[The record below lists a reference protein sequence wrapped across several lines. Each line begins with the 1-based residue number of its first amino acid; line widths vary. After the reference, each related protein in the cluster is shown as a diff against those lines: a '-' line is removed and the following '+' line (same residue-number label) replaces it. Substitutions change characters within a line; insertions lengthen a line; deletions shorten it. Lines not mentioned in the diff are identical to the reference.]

1 MKLKKEAL
9 LTCMRPAAAP
19 ARVMEATES
28 WCGSSRSTLPY
39 APKVMALMP
48 ATPSRGELMPLYR
61 LRTFTTTPG
70 LKGKHSP
77 GGHLPHP
84 S

>member
-19 ARVMEATES
+19 ASVMEATES

-48 ATPSRGELMPLYR
+48 ATPSSGELMPLYR